1 MVRARMAG
9 GPPLSREA
17 AAVLKALYELGG
29 QGDRAAIGRR
39 AGLPQQALSK
49 ALSELARRG
58 FAEVSITYTGE
69 GAKTIY
75 KLTPEGERAAAE
87 L

>member
-1 MVRARMAG
+1 MVRARAAG

-17 AAVLKALYELGG
+17 AAALKALYELGG
-29 QGDRAAIGRR
+29 QGDRAAISRR
-39 AGLPQQALSK
+39 SGLPPQALSK
-49 ALSELARRG
+49 ALSELARRSL
-58 FAEVSITYTGE
+58 AEVSITYTGE

>member
-1 MVRARMAG
+1 MAG

-17 AAVLKALYELGG
+17 AAALKALYELGG
-29 QGDRAAIGRR
+29 QGDRAAISRR
-39 AGLPQQALSK
+39 SGLPQQALSK

-69 GAKTIY
+69 GAKTVY